1 MDLGVLFGL
10 PLESIAIRLVLAT
23 VLAIVLVRVLLRSGL
38 RSAGAR
44 VATALAPV
52 LAVAGVLMLSWGS
65 LSLPTVM
72 FPVDAPDAL
81 PIPVSDGYVH
91 FAPIAAPL
99 LVAVWAA
106 FVGPRLFRRVCAVRR
121 ARISAELALREGEQ
135 RPGIQAL
142 TGALAR
148 RLRAPAPRVTVVPTC
163 PGGACVVGSRR
174 PVLLIGQDL
183 VDRLDGAELEGVL
196 AHELAHLRRRDNL
209 VSALVGAVGD
219 LTFFIPGSG
228 WALTHL
234 HRERELAADQA
245 AVAVT
250 GRPGALASGL
260 LKVIEAGPDARNP
273 CAALAPTGTLVS
285 RVEALV
291 DEREAPSRRRRALEK
306 CGVAAMC
313 TAAVAVAIVVPSA
326 LAGSDG
332 QRDALA
338 LVWSS
343 VNEPGS
349 LASDA
354 TAEARAFD
362 VYRRSNLEADRSGS
376 DQFARRSGPAE
387 PDERS
392 VENRRST
399 LYACLEPETCPQAST
414 SQGLGLTPRPTITVD
429 HELTSRWEATP
440 VVSGERGDGFQVFW
454 LERVG

>member
-1 MDLGVLFGL
+1 MDLGVLLGL
-10 PLESIAIRLVLAT
+10 PLESIAIRVVLAT
-23 VLAIVLVRVLLRSGL
+23 VLAIVLVRLLLRSGL
-38 RSAGAR
+38 RTSGAR

-52 LAVAGVLMLSWGS
+52 LAIAAVLLLSWGS

-72 FPVDAPDAL
+72 FPADAPNAL

-91 FAPIAAPL
+91 FAPIAVPL
-99 LVAVWAA
+99 LAVLWAA
-106 FVGPRLFRRVCAVRR
+106 FVGPRIARRLQALRR
-121 ARISAELALREGEQ
+121 ARRAAELAWREAEPA
-135 RPGIQAL
+135 RDVEAL
-142 TGALAR
+142 ARALAR
-148 RLRAPAPRVTVVPTC
+148 RLRAPRPRVALVPTC
-163 PGGACVVGSRR
+163 TGGAYVVGSRR
-174 PVLLIGQDL
+174 PVLVIGREL
-183 VDRLDGAELEGVL
+183 VDRLDAAELEGVL

-209 VSALVGAVGD
+209 VAALVGTVRD
-219 LTFFIPGSG
+219 LTFFIPGGG

-273 CAALAPTGTLVS
+273 CAALAPNGTLIS

-291 DEREAPSRRRRALEK
+291 DERPAPSRARRALEK
-306 CGVAAMC
+306 LSVVAVSV
-313 TAAVAVAIVVPSA
+313 VAVALALFVPSL

-343 VNEPGS
+343 VNEPG
-349 LASDA
+349 AA
-354 TAEARAFD
+354 TAGAVAEARAFD
-362 VYRRSNLEADRSGS
+362 VYRRTNLDVETSS
-376 DQFARRSGPAE
+376 TSEFAGRSGPSE

-392 VENRRST
+392 IENRRST
-399 LYACLEPETCPQAST
+399 LRACLDAESCPQS
-414 SQGLGLTPRPTITVD
+414 SPPRGLGLTPRPTITVD
-429 HELTSRWEATP
+429 RELTSRWQATP
-440 VVSGERGDGFQVFW
+440 VVAGERGNGFQMFW